1 MYWFVVWSFVAVFS
15 YNYDAADANACIT
28 RDAID
33 RLKVELKGHIDD
45 EISNVITD
53 DGMYHLPHFVFH
65 MRLTGSSYECLTSLL
80 TLCQFYWW
88 RKPEYTKKP
97 LSIFIT
103 YGCIDFTSS
112 EFQLNSWSQ
121 RTILASEFQLNS
133 ICEQAY
139 KQYPISKT
147 VALKV

>member
-1 MYWFVVWSFVAVFS
+1 MYWFVVWSFIAVFS
-15 YNYDAADANACIT
+15 YNYNAADASACIT

-33 RLKVELKGHIDD
+33 SLKVELKGHIDD
-45 EISNVITD
+45 EINNFITD
-53 DGMYHLPHFVFH
+53 NGMYHLLHFVFH
-65 MRLTGSSYECLTSLL
+65 TSLTGSSCEYLTSLL

-112 EFQLNSWSQ
+112 EFQLNS
-121 RTILASEFQLNS
+121 
-133 ICEQAY
+133 
-139 KQYPISKT
+139 
-147 VALKV
+147 